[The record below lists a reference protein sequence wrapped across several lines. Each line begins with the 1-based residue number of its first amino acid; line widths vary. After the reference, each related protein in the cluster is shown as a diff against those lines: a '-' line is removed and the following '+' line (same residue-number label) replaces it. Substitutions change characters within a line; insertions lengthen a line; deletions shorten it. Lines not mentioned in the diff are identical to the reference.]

1 MFSPPPPGVLNETTG
16 GKSTKLLTEGSRV
29 TAVNIFYLIMS
40 KHKMC
45 INPDTII
52 GYVKHLLSSNPGF
65 GLTGPD
71 PEVLV
76 NTD

>member
-1 MFSPPPPGVLNETTG
+1 
-16 GKSTKLLTEGSRV
+16 
-29 TAVNIFYLIMS
+29 
-40 KHKMC
+40 MC